1 MQLSFFFFP
10 KYLLEWGVVG
20 HSEQFNVQEK
30 KEKKWEF
37 YNGSICK
44 FVGVGGL

>member
-30 KEKKWEF
+30 KRKKMGILQW
-37 YNGSICK
+37 
-44 FVGVGGL
+44 LHL

>member
-1 MQLSFFFFP
+1 M
-10 KYLLEWGVVG
+10 GR
-20 HSEQFNVQEK
+20 SEQFNVQEK